1 MEELSIRMTRNS
13 IKKQK
18 VILALVGLPGAGKTT
33 ATRYLVEKHK
43 KNLIIVHFGKIVND
57 YIDRHGLEHT
67 KETHKKIWLSLRK
80 KYGQEA
86 FAVLNEEKIR
96 QALKKGSVIIDGL
109 RSWEEY
115 IYLKNKFS
123 ANKIYIIAIYS
134 DKKIRYARS
143 AKRKYRSDLYGE
155 DRDIA
160 ELILMNMGPTIAFC
174 DFLIVNNKRQEELQ
188 LGLDD
193 IYHRILN
200 S

>member
-1 MEELSIRMTRNS
+1 MIRNS
-13 IKKQK
+13 LKKQK

-33 ATRYLVEKHK
+33 ATRYLFEKNK
-43 KNLIIVHFGKIVND
+43 KDFIIVHFGKIVND
-57 YIDRHGLEHT
+57 YIDEHELKHT
-67 KETHKKIWLSLRK
+67 KETHKKIWLSLRE

-86 FAVLNEEKIR
+86 FAVLNEKKIR
-96 QALKKGSVIIDGL
+96 EALKKGSVIIDGL

-123 ANKIYIIAIYS
+123 VNKIYIITIYS
-134 DKKIRYARS
+134 DKKIRYERS

-155 DRDIA
+155 DRDVS
-160 ELILMNMGPTIAFC
+160 ELVWMNMGPTIAFC

-193 IYHRILN
+193 IYHKILN